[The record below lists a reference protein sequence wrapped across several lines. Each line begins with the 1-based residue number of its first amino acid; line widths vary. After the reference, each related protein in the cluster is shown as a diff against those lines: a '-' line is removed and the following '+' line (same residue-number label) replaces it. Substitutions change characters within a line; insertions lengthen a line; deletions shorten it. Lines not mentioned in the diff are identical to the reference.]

1 VIEMPSATKR
11 RAIEHEKHRKQLLLW
26 GGAAL
31 VVVLVAVVAVLLSQ
45 GSTGPGETVAGETR
59 PVTVEGDPFP
69 PQPATGTDGA
79 IGMQGPRLRG
89 ASFDGSAVTIDPAA
103 AQRPA
108 AVWVVAHWCPHCNAE
123 VPRIVSLNEQGRLPQ
138 GIDYYA
144 ISSGVDPAA
153 PNYPPS
159 TWLQAERWPFP
170 VLADDQNGTAA
181 KAYGL
186 TSYPL
191 LVLLDANG
199 DVVYRHAGELGEDG
213 IAQALQQ
220 LSAG

>member
-1 VIEMPSATKR
+1 MPSATKR
-11 RAIEHEKHRKQLLLW
+11 RAIEHEKRRKQLRLW

-31 VVVLVAVVAVLLSQ
+31 VVVLVAVAAVVLSQ
-45 GSTGPGETVAGETR
+45 GSSGSGPTVAGETR
-59 PVTVEGDPFP
+59 PVTVEGNPLP

-79 IGMQGPRLRG
+79 IGTRGPTLRG

-103 AQRPA
+103 THRPT

-144 ISSGVDPAA
+144 LSTGVDPAA

-159 TWLQAERWPFP
+159 TWLQTERWPFP

-199 DVVYRHAGELGEDG
+199 NVVYRHAGELGEDG
-213 IAQALQQ
+213 IAQVLQQ

>member
-1 VIEMPSATKR
+1 MPSATKR
-11 RAIEHEKHRKQLLLW
+11 RAIEHEKHRKQLRLW

-31 VVVLVAVVAVLLSQ
+31 VVVLVAVVAVLLSR
-45 GSTGPGETVAGETR
+45 GSSGSGPTVAGETR
-59 PVTVEGDPFP
+59 SVTVEGNPLP

-79 IGMQGPRLRG
+79 IGTAAPTLRG

-103 AQRPA
+103 SQRPS

-138 GIDYYA
+138 AIDYYA

-159 TWLQAERWPFP
+159 TWLQTERWPFP

-191 LVLLDANG
+191 LVLLDTDGN
-199 DVVYRHAGELGEDG
+199 VVYRHAGELGEDG
-213 IAQALQQ
+213 IAQVLQQ